1 MKNFQHLFVLVCFT
15 VTSSVG
21 YAKAIQGMSFAH
33 QDWEIYCSNTG
44 TCRAAGYQ
52 DDRIEDMPASLL
64 IIRKAGEK
72 QAVQMRFALSEYDQA
87 LDKKNLKNIHFY
99 VNAKDFG
106 AVTVDG
112 SESPLL
118 GVLNTAQVNGLL
130 QQAQKSVN
138 IVFKNAHYSWK
149 ISDAGMTASLLKM
162 DDFQKRVGTVGALV
176 KKGTADESNVLIAQ
190 PKLMLR
196 KIKTAS
202 KPYLVLKPDTKAY
215 KALYA
220 TLMAAQ
226 PKLQDGHGFC
236 EGIYTGNG
244 VQAQKIEL
252 YKLSNQKVLATT
264 LCWRGAYNEGFG
276 AWVIDGSLKGKATF
290 VTESASDFDEGDISS
305 SQKGRGI
312 GDCWS
317 MSEWI
322 WDGKTFVQSID
333 RWSGMCKGVAA
344 GGVWNLD
351 LIESV
356 VR

>member
-1 MKNFQHLFVLVCFT
+1 MV
-15 VTSSVG
+15 
-21 YAKAIQGMSFAH
+21 
-33 QDWEIYCSNTG
+33 
-44 TCRAAGYQ
+44 
-52 DDRIEDMPASLL
+52 
-64 IIRKAGEK
+64 
-72 QAVQMRFALSEYDQA
+72 
-87 LDKKNLKNIHFY
+87 
-99 VNAKDFG
+99 
-106 AVTVDG
+106 
-112 SESPLL
+112 
-118 GVLNTAQVNGLL
+118 
-130 QQAQKSVN
+130 
-138 IVFKNAHYSWK
+138 
-149 ISDAGMTASLLKM
+149 
-162 DDFQKRVGTVGALV
+162 
-176 KKGTADESNVLIAQ
+176 AQ
-190 PKLMLR
+190 PKLMLK

-215 KALYA
+215 KALYV

-236 EGIYTGNG
+236 EGIYTANG

-252 YKLSNQKVLATT
+252 YKLGNQKVLATT